1 MAHKL
6 IHGTVIDRPRKV
18 IHVVRI
24 IDEILNTWEIDNII
38 EKMCEHLLSKH
49 GEQVPDVVVVQGTA
63 QETLGLFGPSYA
75 VSRVRT
81 AVFDNMM
88 SWLPITLD

>member
-49 GEQVPDVVVVQGTA
+49 GEQVPDVVVVQGTT